1 MKQLFDINF
10 LLPIGILLIQASILL
25 AICIYVLRKMGVIS
39 FPVGGIEYSQSIFA
53 AACLISL
60 FFIFT
65 SVISATFQASGTY
78 NAQNFP
84 ILKSLVGKSG
94 QFFLVLLL
102 FEALLGAMVFLATR
116 LLLGIGNFME
126 ELNNGNI
133 PFSIFVAAISIG
145 FSIVLQH
152 MSKEAIELIT
162 PRYFNFR

>member
-10 LLPIGILLIQASILL
+10 LLPIGILLIQAFILL

-39 FPVGGIEYSQSIFA
+39 LPLGGMEYSQAIFA
-53 AACLISL
+53 AVCLISL

-65 SVISATFQASGTY
+65 SIISATFQACATY
-78 NAQNFP
+78 NAQNLP
-84 ILKSLVGKSG
+84 VLKSLVGKSG

-102 FEALLGAMVFLATR
+102 FEALLGAIVFLATR
-116 LLLGIGNFME
+116 VLLGIGNFME

-133 PFSIFVAAISIG
+133 PFSIFAAAITIG
-145 FSIVLQH
+145 FSIMLQH

-162 PRYFNFR
+162 PRYLNFR